1 MLLWIGFAC
10 LTAAVVAL
18 LLRPLRTSAPEQDAV
33 GAVDADL
40 AVYRDQLRELEAE
53 RDRGLG
59 VEGDI
64 ESARA
69 EIARRL
75 LKRART
81 APDGSLALN
90 EAPETSGAANAR
102 DPAAVAHSRA
112 RTIYAGLAA
121 ALPVLAVAIYVFTG
135 SPGLPAQPYAE
146 RIAQRPNTDPATAAG
161 IVELIERVEVRLR
174 EKPDDGKGWD
184 AIAPVYLRIGRFA
197 DAAHAFAEANRLEGE
212 SVRRLLGFAEA
223 TMMAENGIVTEP
235 ARRAALRI
243 LELEPKRID
252 VGIWL
257 ALAKE
262 QDGDLAGALAAYR
275 EILAKAPAEAPWR
288 QAVTDRIGV
297 VERKMAGGPAATP
310 QAKVPE
316 SNQTPASKET
326 APAPSAAAPSAAPAG
341 PPAASGA
348 PDVAAMSP
356 AEREAFITSMVDRLA
371 QRLAQDGKDLDGWL
385 RLARAYTV
393 LGRESDARGALASA
407 RTNFASETASLAE
420 IDKAEENLGLKSKE

>member
-18 LLRPLRTSAPEQDAV
+18 LLRPLRASAPEQDAV
-33 GAVDADL
+33 AAVDADL

-53 RDRGLG
+53 RERGLG

-81 APDGSLALN
+81 APAGDRAGSAL
-90 EAPETSGAANAR
+90 T
-102 DPAAVAHSRA
+102 RA
-112 RTIYAGLAA
+112 RMIYAGLAA

-135 SPGLPAQPYAE
+135 SPGLPAQPYGE
-146 RIAQRPNTDPATAAG
+146 RIAQRPNADPATATG
-161 IVELIERVEVRLR
+161 IVELIERVEARLR

-243 LELEPKRID
+243 MELEPKRID

-288 QAVTDRIGV
+288 QAVTDRIVV
-297 VERKMAGGPAATP
+297 VERKMTGGTAATP
-310 QAKVPE
+310 PAKAPEGKEAPE
-316 SNQTPASKET
+316 SNDPPKGNEGP
-326 APAPSAAAPSAAPAG
+326 PAPSAAAPTPPAG

-420 IDKAEENLGLKSKE
+420 IDKAEQNLGLKSKE

>member
-18 LLRPLRTSAPEQDAV
+18 LLRPLRASAPEQDAV

-40 AVYRDQLRELEAE
+40 AVYRDQLRELEVE
-53 RDRGLG
+53 RERGLG

-81 APDGSLALN
+81 APAGDAAGSAL
-90 EAPETSGAANAR
+90 T
-102 DPAAVAHSRA
+102 RA
-112 RTIYAGLAA
+112 RAIYAGLAA
-121 ALPVLAVAIYVFTG
+121 ALPVLAVAIYVLTG

-146 RIAQRPNTDPATAAG
+146 RIAQRPSGDPATAAG
-161 IVELIERVEVRLR
+161 IVELIERVEARLR

-243 LELEPKRID
+243 MELEPKRID

-288 QAVTDRIGV
+288 QAVTDRIVV
-297 VERKMAGGPAATP
+297 VERKMTGGTAATP
-310 QAKVPE
+310 PAKAPEGKEAPE
-316 SNQTPASKET
+316 SNAPPKGNEGP
-326 APAPSAAAPSAAPAG
+326 PAPSAAAPTPPAG

-420 IDKAEENLGLKSKE
+420 IDKAEQNLGLKSKE

>member
-18 LLRPLRTSAPEQDAV
+18 LLRPLRASAPEQDAV

-40 AVYRDQLRELEAE
+40 AVYRDQLRELEVE
-53 RDRGLG
+53 RERGLG

-81 APDGSLALN
+81 APAGDAAGSAL
-90 EAPETSGAANAR
+90 T
-102 DPAAVAHSRA
+102 RA
-112 RTIYAGLAA
+112 RAIYAGLAA
-121 ALPVLAVAIYVFTG
+121 ALPVLAVAIYVLTG

-146 RIAQRPNTDPATAAG
+146 RIAQRPSGDPATAAG
-161 IVELIERVEVRLR
+161 IVELIERVEARLR

-184 AIAPVYLRIGRFA
+184 AIAPVYLRIGRFG

-235 ARRAALRI
+235 ARRAALRV

-297 VERKMAGGPAATP
+297 VERKMTGGTAAPAAK
-310 QAKVPE
+310 APE
-316 SNQTPASKET
+316 SNEPPKNDEA
-326 APAPSAAAPSAAPAG
+326 APAPSASAPAAPAG
-341 PPAASGA
+341 APAASGA

-393 LGRESDARGALASA
+393 LGREGDARGALASA
-407 RTNFASETASLAE
+407 RINFASETASLAE
-420 IDKAEENLGLKSKE
+420 IDKAEKNLGLQSKE